1 MRGLKALGVPS
12 SSYGGLLSSIL
23 ISKLPPELRQ
33 IVSRELSEG
42 EWDFELMMNIIERE
56 VEARERSAGA
66 SVAQPKK
73 PLGRTSPTA
82 LSLMASASV

>member
-1 MRGLKALGVPS
+1 MKGSGT
-12 SSYGGLLSSIL
+12 
-23 ISKLPPELRQ
+23 
-33 IVSRELSEG
+33 
-42 EWDFELMMNIIERE
+42 FELMMKIIERE

-82 LSLMASASV
+82 LSLMASASVQVTCVYCDHSRT